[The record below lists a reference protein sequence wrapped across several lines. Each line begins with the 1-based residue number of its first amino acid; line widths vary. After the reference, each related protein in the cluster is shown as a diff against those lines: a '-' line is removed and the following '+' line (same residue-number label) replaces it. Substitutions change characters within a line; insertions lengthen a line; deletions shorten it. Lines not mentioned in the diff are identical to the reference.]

1 MAILLS
7 ATYKEQDRKRASLKS
22 EAHHPEGL
30 FSSLDN
36 ASPIFSL
43 RRAAGGRTTP
53 SVYLGGNTVG
63 RSRLRARL
71 SRFKCKYPSC
81 LAVGLWVS
89 YFTSLCLNILNEKR
103 GTMTVKASLF
113 QGSGKDDMSYQAGT

>member
-1 MAILLS
+1 MQAQFFLYDVQQVGGRPLLS
-7 ATYKEQDRKRASLKS
+7 IWE
-22 EAHHPEGL
+22 
-30 FSSLDN
+30 
-36 ASPIFSL
+36 
-43 RRAAGGRTTP
+43 
-53 SVYLGGNTVG
+53 GNTVG